1 MRFHHAD
8 PLNSAINPG
17 KAGAGKQRPALLFSL
32 LLLIGMLV
40 SMVCDLSISGR
51 LTWSLFPA
59 LSILLVWLGFF
70 PIVLHGKE
78 GMSSGLLSL
87 SLSLLPFLY
96 GLDRLIQGHASILPA
111 GGRMAVIGAAFLWI
125 VFALFRFWRN
135 RKLLAV
141 AVSCLAAIPGCAAV
155 NLTLSGIL
163 GCPVLDRWDLL
174 SFLVLIALSALF
186 FLLDLRAR

>member
-59 LSILLVWLGFF
+59 LSILFVWLVFF

-78 GMSSGLLSL
+78 GIFWGLLAL

-96 GLDRLIQGHASILPA
+96 GLDLLIQGHASILPV

-125 VFALFRFWRN
+125 VFALCLTAGTFCRFW
-135 RKLLAV
+135 
-141 AVSCLAAIPGCAAV
+141 
-155 NLTLSGIL
+155 
-163 GCPVLDRWDLL
+163 
-174 SFLVLIALSALF
+174 F
-186 FLLDLRAR
+186 

>member
-1 MRFHHAD
+1 MRFHHAG

-17 KAGAGKQRPALLFSL
+17 ETGAKKQRPALPFSL

-59 LSILLVWLGFF
+59 LSILFVWLVFF

-78 GMSSGLLSL
+78 GIFWGLLAL

-96 GLDRLIQGHASILPA
+96 GLDLLIQGHASILPA
-111 GGRMAVIGAAFLWI
+111 GGRMAVVGAAFLWI
-125 VFALFRFWRN
+125 VFAL
-135 RKLLAV
+135 
-141 AVSCLAAIPGCAAV
+141 P
-155 NLTLSGIL
+155 
-163 GCPVLDRWDLL
+163 
-174 SFLVLIALSALF
+174 
-186 FLLDLRAR
+186 

>member
-59 LSILLVWLGFF
+59 LSILLVWLVFF

-78 GMSSGLLSL
+78 GIFWGLLAL

>member
-40 SMVCDLSISGR
+40 SMVCDLSISGK

-59 LSILLVWLGFF
+59 LSILLVWLVFF

-78 GMSSGLLSL
+78 GIFWGLLAL

-96 GLDRLIQGHASILPA
+96 GLDRLIQGHASILPV
-111 GGRMAVIGAAFLWI
+111 GGRMAVVGAAFLWI

-141 AVSCLAAIPGCAAV
+141 AVSCLTAIPGCAAV

-163 GCPVLDRWDLL
+163 GCMTGTFCPFW
-174 SFLVLIALSALF
+174 F
-186 FLLDLRAR
+186 

>member
-40 SMVCDLSISGR
+40 SMVCDLSISGK

-59 LSILLVWLGFF
+59 LSILLVWLVFF
-70 PIVLHGKE
+70 PVVLYGQR
-78 GMSSGLLSL
+78 GIFWGLLAL

-96 GLDRLIQGHASILPA
+96 GLIQGHASILPA

-141 AVSCLAAIPGCAAV
+141 AVSCLTAIPGCAAV

-174 SFLVLIALSALF
+174 SFLVLATLSALF